1 MSLDKEIDQLVDVIG
16 EEIEHLASRE
26 PHGLYEPIRFILS
39 QGGKRLRPLLA
50 LLTFRAFK
58 PQAPVDEVAP
68 VMKAVETFH
77 NFTLIHDDIMDDAP
91 VRRGEPTVYK
101 RWGANVGILSG
112 DAMLVEAYRCLE
124 EVDPEYLGRIL
135 HLFNTMADGICR
147 GQQYDLE
154 FETTDLSDLT
164 IQSYLQ
170 MISLKTSALFRG
182 SMMMGATVAG
192 ATEEQIEHIAR
203 AADLMG
209 LAFQIMDDY
218 LDVYGKEEFGKR
230 RGGDIIERKK
240 TWLLLRLY
248 ECDPK
253 LTEEALAIEDESAR
267 ISSVVNLYEQWGVQV
282 EALKQVDQYTEAAL
296 SELRA
301 LPVDCSQIISVFNT
315 LTSRAV

>member
-16 EEIEHLASRE
+16 EEIEELSRRE
-26 PHGLYEPIRFILS
+26 PHGLYEPIRYILS

-50 LLTFRAFK
+50 LLTYRAFR
-58 PQAPVDEVAP
+58 PEGSIDEVAP

-77 NFTLIHDDIMDDAP
+77 NFTLLHDDIMDDAP
-91 VRRGEPTVYK
+91 MRRGEPTVYK
-101 RWGANVGILSG
+101 QWGANVAILSG

-124 EVDPEYLGRIL
+124 QVHPEYLARIL
-135 HLFNTMADGICR
+135 HLFNQMADGICR

-154 FETTDLSDLT
+154 FETMALSDLK

-170 MISLKTSALFRG
+170 MINLKTSALFRG

-192 ATEEQIEHIAR
+192 AEDERVERLGR

-218 LDVYGKEEFGKR
+218 LDIYGKEEFGKR

-240 TWLLLRLY
+240 TWMLLRLY
-248 ECDPK
+248 ECDAK
-253 LTEEALAIEDESAR
+253 RAEEALAIEDESQR
-267 ISSVVNLYEQWGVQV
+267 IASVVNLYEQWNIQV
-282 EALKQVDQYTEAAL
+282 EALQQVDQFTEAAL
-296 SELRA
+296 TELRA
-301 LPVDCSQIISVFNT
+301 LPVDCSQLIDLFRT
-315 LTSRAV
+315 LTSRSV